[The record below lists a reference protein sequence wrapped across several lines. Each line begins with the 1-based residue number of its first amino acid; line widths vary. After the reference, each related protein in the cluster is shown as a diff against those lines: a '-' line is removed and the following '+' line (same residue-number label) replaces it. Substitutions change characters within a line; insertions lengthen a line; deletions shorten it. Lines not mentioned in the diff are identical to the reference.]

1 MKLFLL
7 ATVIQE
13 AGEKKVVC
21 TGFKHL
27 KKIYEKVMLRK
38 TSGK

>member
-21 TGFKHL
+21 TGFRHF
-27 KKIYEKVMLRK
+27 KKVYENVMLRK
-38 TSGK
+38 TPGK